1 MNSRIT
7 KSLLACAAA
16 GLLASPLAHAT
27 NGYFMH
33 GYSTK
38 NKGMAG
44 AGAALSQ
51 DAMAAAVNP
60 AGMAFVERRVDLG
73 LQLFSP
79 SPRSYTATG
88 VPPFNVG
95 DPITAQPFGTFPPIC
110 PDPTS
115 VPCRTAFSVNA
126 GKVESENDVF
136 VIPHFAYNH
145 LLSDKAT
152 VGIAIYG
159 NGGMNT
165 EYKAGAPGAAGSA
178 RLLDPTTGTYQ
189 DFSGVYGAGTAGV
202 NLEQM
207 FFNLNSSFKLND
219 RHALGGSLIFVG
231 SRFPAQGLEQFGA
244 FSLDPANLSGN
255 RNSLAWGFGAKIGY
269 QGQVADGVRVG
280 VSYQS
285 KISMGEFSEYKGLFA
300 EGGDF
305 DIPSTYTLGASF
317 DVGKSA
323 VIVAD
328 YQRINYTDVKSI
340 SNPISKL
347 TGGGCLDSLNN
358 TILQNGAPVPP
369 FQPAVGSSC
378 LGGPDGPGFG
388 WEDIGII
395 KLGFQFTAGNIDW
408 RLGYSH
414 SDQPIPESETL
425 FNIIA
430 PATVQDHV
438 TAGLTWPVGKSQE
451 FNLAVMYGLE
461 ESVKG
466 PNPFDNGATTIEI
479 EMSQI
484 DIQAG
489 WAWMF

>member
-1 MNSRIT
+1 MNSRLR
-7 KSLLACAAA
+7 KSLLACAVT
-16 GLLASPLAHAT
+16 GLLTSPLAHAT

-44 AGAALSQ
+44 AGVAFSQ

-73 LQLFSP
+73 LQFFSP
-79 SPRSYTATG
+79 SPRSYTVTG
-88 VPPFNVG
+88 TPPPVDGLPVLLPGGTGPSGFQCNPAFVNPNNGACTPPF
-95 DPITAQPFGTFPPIC
+95 
-110 PDPTS
+110 S
-115 VPCRTAFSVNA
+115 VSPGS
-126 GKVESENDVF
+126 VESENDLF
-136 VIPHFAYNH
+136 LIPHFAYNH
-145 LLSDKAT
+145 VLNDKST

-165 EYKAGAPGAAGSA
+165 EYTGGSA
-178 RLLDPTTGTYQ
+178 QRPVQTPTGIFMQTVPGT
-189 DFSGVYGAGTAGV
+189 YGAGTAGV

-207 FFNLNSSFKLND
+207 FFNLNSAYKLNP
-219 RHALGGSLIFVG
+219 RHALGGGLIFVG
-231 SRFPAQGLEQFGA
+231 SRFRAQGLDSFGG
-244 FSLDPANLSGN
+244 FSLDSENLSGN
-255 RNSLAWGFGAKIGY
+255 RNSIAWGFGAKVGY
-269 QGQVADGVRVG
+269 QGQVAKRVRVG

-285 KISMGEFSEYKGLFA
+285 KISMGEFTEYKGLFA
-300 EGGDF
+300 EAGDF
-305 DIPSTYTLGASF
+305 DIPSTWTLGASF
-317 DVGKSA
+317 DVGKTG

-328 YQRINYTDVKSI
+328 YQRINYTDVKSL
-340 SNPISKL
+340 SNPIAKL
-347 TGGGCLDSLNN
+347 SSGGCADAINAL
-358 TILQNGAPVPP
+358 LQTGNPTP
-369 FQPAVGSSC
+369 FGSTC

-388 WEDIGII
+388 WEDIGIFKI
-395 KLGFQFTAGNIDW
+395 GFQWTAANIDW

-414 SDQPIPESETL
+414 SDQPIPDSEVL
-425 FNIIA
+425 FNILA
-430 PATVQDHV
+430 PAVNQDHV

-451 FNLAVMYGLE
+451 FNLSLLYALE
-461 ESVKG
+461 DSVKG